1 MTALIGLF
9 LLLAIFLL
17 GFPIFV
23 AFFAF
28 NIGAAIYLMG
38 AGGLTLFPGSILNT
52 MTTSELIMVPLFILL
67 GELLFRSGTIEILFD
82 SVDTLIG
89 KLPGR
94 EYVVVVAVSVLLG
107 ALSGSAIAVAALLGR
122 TLLPT
127 GLDRGADMRLMS
139 GMALGG
145 ACLAPIIPPSILIV
159 IIGMLSGS
167 SISQLMAA
175 GVMPG
180 VIAGL
185 MFFVYIQIAVM
196 RRKGDIKVPAAV
208 ETAASGAEKL
218 QALARLMPFSIVVF
232 LVLGLILLGIA
243 TPTEA
248 AATGVFGAVIVA
260 AIFRKLSLRLFKDS
274 IEGAVILSSML
285 LVIMATSTIFTQL
298 LAFSGFA
305 RDAVDFVN
313 GLDVSDLALFA
324 LLMLLPFVLCMFLD
338 QIALLL
344 ILVPIYLPIIEAH
357 GFDPVV
363 FWTALLLNLSIGAI
377 TPPFGYALFALR
389 AALGSRASLRD
400 IYMSVVPV
408 VAIMVLLIFLIYAFP
423 PLAIWLPSF
432 L

>member
-1 MTALIGLF
+1 MTALIGLS

-17 GFPIFV
+17 GLPIFV

-122 TLLPT
+122 TLLPAA
-127 GLDRGADMRLMS
+127 LDRGADTRLMS

-175 GVMPG
+175 GVVPG
-180 VIAGL
+180 VIAGM
-185 MFFVYIQIAVM
+185 MFFVYIQVAVW
-196 RRKGDIKVPAAV
+196 RRSGRARATVDTGAD
-208 ETAASGAEKL
+208 GAEKL
-218 QALARLMPFSIVVF
+218 RALARLLPFSIVVF

-260 AIFRKLSLRLFKDS
+260 AIFGKLSLRLFKDS
-274 IEGAVILSSML
+274 IEGAVILSAML

-344 ILVPIYLPIIEAH
+344 ILVPIYLPIIQAH

-389 AALGSRASLRD
+389 AALGPKASLTD
-400 IYMSVVPV
+400 IYMSVLPV
-408 VAIMVLLIFLIYAFP
+408 VAIMVALIFLIYAFP
-423 PLAIWLPSF
+423 PIVTWLPSF